1 MHEFDYLPI
10 LLVYETYI
18 PIKRKDSR
26 EISVRSQNY
35 VNQKENYAKLLYK
48 CDTMPKKRNVNIH
61 LAIITK

>member
-18 PIKRKDSR
+18 PIKRK
-26 EISVRSQNY
+26 EISVHIQNY
-35 VNQKENYAKLLYK
+35 LIMKEKIGTKQLAKY
-48 CDTMPKKRNVNIH
+48 DTMPKKCNVNIH